1 MLFRSQISQNQ
12 CFLRFQPLKPSEPFK
27 NLRIFNILTPGVTEA
42 LQKPKV
48 FLVLSNWSLQNPSK
62 TKGFSIFWPLGS
74 LGPFKNLR
82 FFRFSVPEAFG
93 TLQKPMILNVLSP
106 NNVLRTLQNPAIFWR
121 SEFWTWKTNTSQGF
135 STWSLQNLSRSNW
148 FTIFYSLERYFFLGC
163 SFARTIMKSKWS
175 QILRTGLMLDLVL
188 RYAGSDALRITPI
201 SSDLISGAVFF

>member
-1 MLFRSQISQNQ
+1 MLFRSQISKNQ
-12 CFLRFQPLKPSEPFK
+12 CFLRFQPLKPAEPFK
-27 NLRIFNILTPGVTEA
+27 NLRIFNILTPGVPGD

-48 FLVLSNWSLQNPSK
+48 FQGFSNWSLQNPSK

-106 NNVLRTLQNPAIFWR
+106 NNVLRPPQNPAICWR

>member
-1 MLFRSQISQNQ
+1 
-12 CFLRFQPLKPSEPFK
+12 
-27 NLRIFNILTPGVTEA
+27 
-42 LQKPKV
+42 
-48 FLVLSNWSLQNPSK
+48 
-62 TKGFSIFWPLGS
+62 
-74 LGPFKNLR
+74 
-82 FFRFSVPEAFG
+82 
-93 TLQKPMILNVLSP
+93 MILNVLSP
-106 NNVLRTLQNPAIFWR
+106 NVLRTLQNPAIFWR

-201 SSDLISGAVFF
+201 SSDLISGAVFSKCNDECQESCTSWGQGRGYFFAAALMVRVIYQGCAAVLIRKVDIYKALRACRRPCNY

>member
-1 MLFRSQISQNQ
+1 MLFRSQISKNQ

-82 FFRFSVPEAFG
+82 FFRFSVLEAFRTLKTYDFECDESQQRPPNPSKSSEFFDVLSSEPGKQIPLKVLAPEAFR
-93 TLQKPMILNVLSP
+93 TFREAIDLQYFIP
-106 NNVLRTLQNPAIFWR
+106 
-121 SEFWTWKTNTSQGF
+121 
-135 STWSLQNLSRSNW
+135 WS
-148 FTIFYSLERYFFLGC
+148 
-163 SFARTIMKSKWS
+163 
-175 QILRTGLMLDLVL
+175 D
-188 RYAGSDALRITPI
+188 I
-201 SSDLISGAVFF
+201 SSSAAPSHELLWRASGLRSCARV